1 MQFTAVHADGSWS
14 VGVTAAQVSAWP
26 AGTVNIAVSGESSAE
41 NPVSITHPV
50 MVDLTPAA
58 ITINTIATD
67 DVINAAEKGA
77 DLTLSGTTTNVEP
90 GQTVTVTFGGKN
102 YTASVASDGS
112 WTATVPAA
120 DLAALPEGSAS
131 AQASVSNIN
140 GNSASAVHN
149 YSVDSSAP
157 TIIINTVASDNI
169 VNASEADAGVTVSG
183 STTAEAGQIVTITLN
198 SPTVQTYQA
207 TVQADGSWSINIP
220 AADLEA
226 LTDGSHTLT
235 ATVNDKAGNPASTTH
250 NLAVDLTV
258 PVLTINTIAGD
269 DIINAA
275 EHGQA
280 LVISGSSTGGEVG
293 DVVSVTLNSK
303 TYTTTLDASGNWSV
317 DMRDPKHRR
326 DVCPRIAWMPQ
337 GLGKNLYHTLSVY
350 ENVDFFARL
359 FGHDKAEREVRINEL
374 LTSTGLAPF
383 RDRPAGKLSGG
394 MKQKLGLCCALIH
407 DPELLI
413 LDEPTTGVDPLSR
426 AQFWDLIDSIRQRQS
441 NMSVLVATAYME
453 EAERFDWLVAMNAGE
468 VLATGSAEELRQQ
481 TQSATLEEAFINLL
495 PQAQRQA
502 HQAVVIPPYQP
513 ENAEIAIEAR
523 DLTMRFGS
531 FVAVDHVNFRIP
543 RGEIFGFL
551 GSNGCGKSTT
561 MKMLTGLLPAS
572 EGEAWLFGQPVDPKD
587 IDTRRRVGYMSQAF
601 SLYNELTVR
610 QNLELH
616 ARLFHIP
623 EAEIPARVAEMSE
636 RFKLNDV
643 EDVLPESLP
652 LGIRQRLSLAV
663 AVIHRPEMLILDE
676 PTSGVD
682 PVARDM
688 FWQLMVDLSRQ
699 DKVTIFISTHFMN
712 EAERCDRIS
721 LMHAGKVLA
730 SGTPQEL
737 VEKRGAASLE
747 EAFIAYLQEAAGQS
761 SEAEAPPVVHDAT
774 HAPRQGFSLRRLF
787 SYSRRE
793 ALELRR
799 DPVRSTL
806 ALMGTVIL
814 MLIMGYGIS
823 MDVENLRFAVL
834 DRDQT
839 VSSQAWTLNLSGSRY
854 FIEQPPLTSYDELD
868 RRMRAGDITVAIEIP
883 PNFGRDIARGTP
895 VELGVWI
902 DGAMP
907 SRAET
912 VKGYVQ
918 AMHQSWLQDVASR
931 QSTPSSQSGLM
942 NIETRYRYNPDVKSL
957 PAIVPAVIPLLLMM
971 IPSMLSALSVVREKE
986 LGSIINLYVTPTTR
1000 SEFLLGKQ
1008 LPYIALGMLNFF
1020 LLCGLSVFVF
1030 GVPHKGSFLTLT
1042 LAALLYIIIAT
1053 GMGLLISTFMK
1064 SQIAAIFGTAI
1075 ITLIPA
1081 TQFSGMIDPVASL
1094 EGPGRWIG
1102 EVYPT
1107 SHFLTIARG
1116 TFSKALDLTDL
1127 WQLFI
1132 PLLIAIPLVMGLSIL
1147 LLKKQE
1153 G

>member
-1 MQFTAVHADGSWS
+1 MKLTPQDTSPPVALLEHVGQQFGATIALRDISLAIPARRMVGLIGPDG
-14 VGVTAAQVSAWP
+14 VGKSSLLSLI
-26 AGTVNIAVSGESSAE
+26 AGARIIEQGN
-41 NPVSITHPV
+41 V
-50 MVDLTPAA
+50 MVL
-58 ITINTIATD
+58 
-67 DVINAAEKGA
+67 
-77 DLTLSGTTTNVEP
+77 
-90 GQTVTVTFGGKN
+90 GG
-102 YTASVASDGS
+102 
-112 WTATVPAA
+112 
-120 DLAALPEGSAS
+120 
-131 AQASVSNIN
+131 
-140 GNSASAVHN
+140 
-149 YSVDSSAP
+149 
-157 TIIINTVASDNI
+157 
-169 VNASEADAGVTVSG
+169 
-183 STTAEAGQIVTITLN
+183 
-198 SPTVQTYQA
+198 
-207 TVQADGSWSINIP
+207 
-220 AADLEA
+220 
-226 LTDGSHTLT
+226 
-235 ATVNDKAGNPASTTH
+235 
-250 NLAVDLTV
+250 
-258 PVLTINTIAGD
+258 
-269 DIINAA
+269 
-275 EHGQA
+275 
-280 LVISGSSTGGEVG
+280 
-293 DVVSVTLNSK
+293 
-303 TYTTTLDASGNWSV
+303 
-317 DMRDPKHRR
+317 DMRDVHHRR
-326 DVCPRIAWMPQ
+326 EVCPKIAWMPQ

-359 FGHDKAEREVRINEL
+359 FGHDKAERELRINEL
-374 LTSTGLAPF
+374 LQSTGLAPF

-407 DPELLI
+407 DPQLLI

-426 AQFWDLIDSIRQRQS
+426 AQFWELIDSIRQRQPA
-441 NMSVLVATAYME
+441 MSVLVATAYME

-468 VLATGSAEELRQQ
+468 VLATGSAAELKAQ
-481 TQSATLEEAFINLL
+481 TDSQTLEQAFIALL
-495 PQAQRQA
+495 PEAQRQA
-502 HQAVVIPPYQP
+502 HRAVVIPPRDSR
-513 ENAEIAIEAR
+513 EEEIAIEAR
-523 DLTMRFGS
+523 GLTMRFGN
-531 FVAVDHVNFRIP
+531 FVAVDHVNFRIA

-587 IDTRRRVGYMSQAF
+587 IATRQRVGYMSQAF
-601 SLYNELTVR
+601 SLYSELTVR

-623 EAEIPARVAEMSE
+623 DGEIPGRVAEMCE
-636 RFKLNDV
+636 RFMLTEV
-643 EDVLPESLP
+643 EYALPVDLP

-688 FWQLMVDLSRQ
+688 FWQLMVDLARQ
-699 DKVTIFISTHFMN
+699 DQVTIFISTHFMN

-730 SGTPQEL
+730 SDTPQAL
-737 VEKRGAASLE
+737 VEQRGSNSLE
-747 EAFIAYLQEAAGQS
+747 EAFIAWLKEAQPS
-761 SEAEAPPVVHDAT
+761 SPVPEEPTSAVASHSGHT
-774 HAPRQGFSLRRLF
+774 APRQAFSLRRLF

-806 ALMGTVIL
+806 ALLGTVIL
-814 MLIMGYGIS
+814 MFIMGYGIS
-823 MDVENLRFAVL
+823 MDVEDLRFAVL

-839 VSSQAWTLNLSGSRY
+839 LSSQGWSQNLAGSRY
-854 FIEQPPLTSYDELD
+854 FIEQAPLHSYDELD
-868 RRMRAGDITVAIEIP
+868 RRMRDGELAVAIEIP

-895 VELGVWI
+895 VQIGVWV

-907 SRAET
+907 NRAET
-912 VKGYVQ
+912 VRGYVQ
-918 AMHQSWLQDVASR
+918 AMHLAWLQEMAGR
-931 QSTPSSQSGLM
+931 QSSPQRDTSLIS
-942 NIETRYRYNPDVKSL
+942 IETRYRYNPDVKSL

-971 IPSMLSALSVVREKE
+971 IPAMLSALSVVREKE

-1008 LPYIALGMLNFF
+1008 LPYIVLGMFNFF
-1020 LLCGLSVFVF
+1020 LLCALSVFVF
-1030 GVPHKGSFLTLT
+1030 GVAHKGSFLTLT
-1042 LAALLYIIIAT
+1042 LAALLYVTIAT
-1053 GMGLLISTFMK
+1053 GLGLLISTFMK

-1102 EVYPT
+1102 QIYPT

-1116 TFSKALDLTDL
+1116 TFSKALNISDL
-1127 WQLFI
+1127 WGSFI
-1132 PLLIAIPLVMGLSIL
+1132 PLLIAVPLVLGLSVL

>member
-1 MQFTAVHADGSWS
+1 MVGLIGPDG
-14 VGVTAAQVSAWP
+14 VGKSSLLSL
-26 AGTVNIAVSGESSAE
+26 ISGARVIEHG
-41 NPVSITHPV
+41 NV
-50 MVDLTPAA
+50 MVLGGDMS
-58 ITINTIATD
+58 
-67 DVINAAEKGA
+67 DV
-77 DLTLSGTTTNVEP
+77 
-90 GQTVTVTFGGKN
+90 
-102 YTASVASDGS
+102 
-112 WTATVPAA
+112 
-120 DLAALPEGSAS
+120 
-131 AQASVSNIN
+131 
-140 GNSASAVHN
+140 
-149 YSVDSSAP
+149 
-157 TIIINTVASDNI
+157 
-169 VNASEADAGVTVSG
+169 
-183 STTAEAGQIVTITLN
+183 
-198 SPTVQTYQA
+198 
-207 TVQADGSWSINIP
+207 
-220 AADLEA
+220 
-226 LTDGSHTLT
+226 
-235 ATVNDKAGNPASTTH
+235 
-250 NLAVDLTV
+250 
-258 PVLTINTIAGD
+258 
-269 DIINAA
+269 
-275 EHGQA
+275 
-280 LVISGSSTGGEVG
+280 
-293 DVVSVTLNSK
+293 
-303 TYTTTLDASGNWSV
+303 
-317 DMRDPKHRR
+317 RHRR
-326 DVCPRIAWMPQ
+326 DVCPKIAWMPQ

-359 FGHDKAEREVRINEL
+359 FGHDKAERDIRINEL
-374 LTSTGLAPF
+374 LQSTGLAPF

-407 DPELLI
+407 DPQLLI

-426 AQFWDLIDSIRQRQS
+426 AQFWDLIDSIRQRQPD
-441 NMSVLVATAYME
+441 MSVLVATAYME

-468 VLATGSAEELRQQ
+468 VLATGSADELKAHTASQ
-481 TQSATLEEAFINLL
+481 TLEQAFIALL
-495 PQAQRQA
+495 PEAQRLA
-502 HQAVVIPPYQP
+502 HKEVIIPPR
-513 ENAEIAIEAR
+513 NADESEIAIEAR
-523 DLTMRFGS
+523 GLTMRFGQ
-531 FVAVDHVNFRIP
+531 FVAVDHVNFRIA

-572 EGEAWLFGQPVDPKD
+572 EGEAWLFGQPVDPRD
-587 IDTRRRVGYMSQAF
+587 IETRRRVGYMSQAF
-601 SLYNELTVR
+601 SLYSELTVR

-623 EAEIPARVAEMSE
+623 DAEIPGRIAEISQ
-636 RFKLNDV
+636 RFMLEEV
-643 EDVLPESLP
+643 EDTLPASLP

-688 FWQLMVDLSRQ
+688 FWQLMVDLARQ
-699 DKVTIFISTHFMN
+699 DRVTIFISTHFMN

-730 SGTPQEL
+730 SDTPQAL
-737 VEKRGAASLE
+737 VEQRGSATLE
-747 EAFIAYLQEAAGQS
+747 EAFIAWLQEAAEATQPPDAQATAVPAIEHKTES
-761 SEAEAPPVVHDAT
+761 SV
-774 HAPRQGFSLRRLF
+774 PRQAFSLQRLF

-806 ALMGTVIL
+806 ALLGTVIL
-814 MLIMGYGIS
+814 MFIMGYGIS
-823 MDVENLRFAVL
+823 MDVEDLRFAVL

-839 VSSQAWTLNLSGSRY
+839 VSSQGWSQNIAGSRY
-854 FIEQPPLTSYDELD
+854 FIEQPPLQSYSELD
-868 RRMRAGDITVAIEIP
+868 RRMRNGELAVAIEIP

-895 VELGVWI
+895 VQIGVWV

-907 SRAET
+907 NRAET
-912 VKGYVQ
+912 VRGYVQ
-918 AMHQSWLQDVASR
+918 AMHLAWLQEMASR
-931 QSTPSSQSGLM
+931 QASPNRDTSLIS
-942 NIETRYRYNPDVKSL
+942 IETRYRYNPDVKSL

-971 IPSMLSALSVVREKE
+971 IPAMLSALSVVREKE

-1008 LPYIALGMLNFF
+1008 LPYIVLGMFNFF
-1020 LLCGLSVFVF
+1020 LLCALSVFVF

-1042 LAALLYIIIAT
+1042 LAALLYVTIAT
-1053 GMGLLISTFMK
+1053 GLGLLISTFMK

-1102 EVYPT
+1102 QIYPT

-1116 TFSKALDLTDL
+1116 TFSKALNLTDL
-1127 WQLFI
+1127 WGSFI
-1132 PLLIAIPLVMGLSIL
+1132 PLLIAVPLVLGLSVW

>member
-1 MQFTAVHADGSWS
+1 MKLTPQDTSPPVALLEHVGQQFGATIALRDISLAIPARRMVSLIGPDG
-14 VGVTAAQVSAWP
+14 VGKSSLLSLI
-26 AGTVNIAVSGESSAE
+26 AGARTIEQGN
-41 NPVSITHPV
+41 V
-50 MVDLTPAA
+50 MVL
-58 ITINTIATD
+58 
-67 DVINAAEKGA
+67 
-77 DLTLSGTTTNVEP
+77 
-90 GQTVTVTFGGKN
+90 GG
-102 YTASVASDGS
+102 
-112 WTATVPAA
+112 
-120 DLAALPEGSAS
+120 
-131 AQASVSNIN
+131 
-140 GNSASAVHN
+140 
-149 YSVDSSAP
+149 
-157 TIIINTVASDNI
+157 
-169 VNASEADAGVTVSG
+169 
-183 STTAEAGQIVTITLN
+183 
-198 SPTVQTYQA
+198 
-207 TVQADGSWSINIP
+207 
-220 AADLEA
+220 
-226 LTDGSHTLT
+226 
-235 ATVNDKAGNPASTTH
+235 
-250 NLAVDLTV
+250 
-258 PVLTINTIAGD
+258 
-269 DIINAA
+269 
-275 EHGQA
+275 
-280 LVISGSSTGGEVG
+280 
-293 DVVSVTLNSK
+293 
-303 TYTTTLDASGNWSV
+303 
-317 DMRDPKHRR
+317 DMRDVHHRR
-326 DVCPRIAWMPQ
+326 EVCPKIAWMPQ

-359 FGHDKAEREVRINEL
+359 FGHDKAERELRINEL
-374 LTSTGLAPF
+374 LQSTGLAPF

-407 DPELLI
+407 DPQLLI

-426 AQFWDLIDSIRQRQS
+426 AQFWELIDSIRQRQPE
-441 NMSVLVATAYME
+441 MSVLVATAYME

-468 VLATGSAEELRQQ
+468 VLATGSAAELKAQ
-481 TQSATLEEAFINLL
+481 TGSQTLEQAFIALL
-495 PQAQRQA
+495 PEAQRRA
-502 HQAVVIPPYQP
+502 HRAVVIPPRDSR
-513 ENAEIAIEAR
+513 EEEIAIEAR
-523 DLTMRFGS
+523 GLTMRFGN
-531 FVAVDHVNFRIP
+531 FVAVDHVNFRIA

-587 IDTRRRVGYMSQAF
+587 IATRQRVGYMSQAF
-601 SLYNELTVR
+601 SLYSELTVR

-623 EAEIPARVAEMSE
+623 DGEIPGRVAEMCE
-636 RFKLNDV
+636 RFMLTEV
-643 EDVLPESLP
+643 EDALPADLP

-688 FWQLMVDLSRQ
+688 FWQLMVDLARQ
-699 DKVTIFISTHFMN
+699 DQVTIFISTHFMN

-730 SGTPQEL
+730 SDTPQAL
-737 VEKRGAASLE
+737 VEQRGSNSLE
-747 EAFIAYLQEAAGQS
+747 EAFIAWLKEAQPS
-761 SEAEAPPVVHDAT
+761 SPVPEEPTSAVASHSGHT
-774 HAPRQGFSLRRLF
+774 APRQAFSLRRLF

-806 ALMGTVIL
+806 ALLGTVIL
-814 MLIMGYGIS
+814 MFIMGYGIS
-823 MDVENLRFAVL
+823 MDVEDLRFAVL

-839 VSSQAWTLNLSGSRY
+839 LSSQGWSQNLAGSRY
-854 FIEQPPLTSYDELD
+854 FIEQAPLHSYDELD
-868 RRMRAGDITVAIEIP
+868 RRMRDGELAVAIEIP

-895 VELGVWI
+895 VQIGVWV

-907 SRAET
+907 NRAET
-912 VKGYVQ
+912 VRGYVQ
-918 AMHQSWLQDVASR
+918 AMHLAWLQEMAGR
-931 QSTPSSQSGLM
+931 QSSPQRDTSLIS
-942 NIETRYRYNPDVKSL
+942 IETRYRYNPEVKSM

-971 IPSMLSALSVVREKE
+971 IPAMLSALSVVREKE

-1008 LPYIALGMLNFF
+1008 LPYIVLGMFNFF
-1020 LLCGLSVFVF
+1020 LLCALSVFVF
-1030 GVPHKGSFLTLT
+1030 GVAHKGSFLTLT
-1042 LAALLYIIIAT
+1042 LAALLYVTIAT
-1053 GMGLLISTFMK
+1053 GLWLLISTFMK

-1102 EVYPT
+1102 QIYPT

-1116 TFSKALDLTDL
+1116 TFSKALNISDL
-1127 WQLFI
+1127 WGSFI
-1132 PLLIAIPLVMGLSIL
+1132 PLLIAVPLVLGLSVL

>member
-1 MQFTAVHADGSWS
+1 MKLTPQDTSPPVALLEHVGQQFGATIALRDISLAIPARRMVGLIGPDG
-14 VGVTAAQVSAWP
+14 VGKSSLLSLI
-26 AGTVNIAVSGESSAE
+26 AGARTIEQGN
-41 NPVSITHPV
+41 V
-50 MVDLTPAA
+50 MVL
-58 ITINTIATD
+58 
-67 DVINAAEKGA
+67 
-77 DLTLSGTTTNVEP
+77 
-90 GQTVTVTFGGKN
+90 GG
-102 YTASVASDGS
+102 
-112 WTATVPAA
+112 
-120 DLAALPEGSAS
+120 
-131 AQASVSNIN
+131 
-140 GNSASAVHN
+140 
-149 YSVDSSAP
+149 
-157 TIIINTVASDNI
+157 
-169 VNASEADAGVTVSG
+169 
-183 STTAEAGQIVTITLN
+183 
-198 SPTVQTYQA
+198 
-207 TVQADGSWSINIP
+207 
-220 AADLEA
+220 
-226 LTDGSHTLT
+226 
-235 ATVNDKAGNPASTTH
+235 
-250 NLAVDLTV
+250 
-258 PVLTINTIAGD
+258 
-269 DIINAA
+269 
-275 EHGQA
+275 
-280 LVISGSSTGGEVG
+280 
-293 DVVSVTLNSK
+293 
-303 TYTTTLDASGNWSV
+303 
-317 DMRDPKHRR
+317 DMRDVHHRR
-326 DVCPRIAWMPQ
+326 EVCPKIAWMPQ

-359 FGHDKAEREVRINEL
+359 FGHDKAERELRINEL
-374 LTSTGLAPF
+374 LQSTGLAPF

-407 DPELLI
+407 DPQLLI

-426 AQFWDLIDSIRQRQS
+426 AQFWELIDSIRQRQPA
-441 NMSVLVATAYME
+441 MSVLVATAYME

-468 VLATGSAEELRQQ
+468 VLATGSAAELKAQ
-481 TQSATLEEAFINLL
+481 TGSQILEQAFIALL
-495 PQAQRQA
+495 PEAQRRA
-502 HQAVVIPPYQP
+502 HRAVVIPPRDSR
-513 ENAEIAIEAR
+513 EEEIAIEAR
-523 DLTMRFGS
+523 GLTMRFGN
-531 FVAVDHVNFRIP
+531 FVAVDHVNFRIA

-587 IDTRRRVGYMSQAF
+587 IATRQRVGYMSQAF
-601 SLYNELTVR
+601 SLYSELTVR

-623 EAEIPARVAEMSE
+623 DGEIPGRVAEMCE
-636 RFKLNDV
+636 RFMLTEV
-643 EDVLPESLP
+643 EDALPADLP

-688 FWQLMVDLSRQ
+688 FWQLMVDLARQ
-699 DKVTIFISTHFMN
+699 DQVTIFISTHFMN

-730 SGTPQEL
+730 SDTPQAL
-737 VEKRGAASLE
+737 VEQRGSNSLE
-747 EAFIAYLQEAAGQS
+747 EAFIAWLKEAQPS
-761 SEAEAPPVVHDAT
+761 SPVPEEPTSAVASHSGHT
-774 HAPRQGFSLRRLF
+774 APRQAFSLRRLF

-806 ALMGTVIL
+806 ALLGTVIL
-814 MLIMGYGIS
+814 MFIMGYGIS
-823 MDVENLRFAVL
+823 MDVEDLRFAVL

-839 VSSQAWTLNLSGSRY
+839 LSSQGWSQNLAGSRY
-854 FIEQPPLTSYDELD
+854 FIEQAPLHSYDELD
-868 RRMRAGDITVAIEIP
+868 RRMRDGELAVAIEIP

-895 VELGVWI
+895 VQIGVWV

-907 SRAET
+907 NRAET
-912 VKGYVQ
+912 VRGYVQ
-918 AMHQSWLQDVASR
+918 AMHLAWLQEMAGR
-931 QSTPSSQSGLM
+931 QSSPQRDTSLIS
-942 NIETRYRYNPDVKSL
+942 IETRYRYNPDVKSL

-971 IPSMLSALSVVREKE
+971 IPAMLSALSVVREKE

-1008 LPYIALGMLNFF
+1008 LPYIVLGMFNFF
-1020 LLCGLSVFVF
+1020 LLCALSVFVF
-1030 GVPHKGSFLTLT
+1030 GVAHKGSFLTLT
-1042 LAALLYIIIAT
+1042 LAALLYVTIAT
-1053 GMGLLISTFMK
+1053 GLGLLISTFMK

-1102 EVYPT
+1102 QIYPT

-1116 TFSKALDLTDL
+1116 TFSKALNISDL
-1127 WQLFI
+1127 WGSFI
-1132 PLLIAIPLVMGLSIL
+1132 PLLIAVPLVLGLSVL

>member
-1 MQFTAVHADGSWS
+1 MKLTPQDTSPPVALLEHVGQQFGATIALRDISLAIPARRMVGLIGPDG
-14 VGVTAAQVSAWP
+14 VGKSSLLSLI
-26 AGTVNIAVSGESSAE
+26 AGARTIEQGN
-41 NPVSITHPV
+41 V
-50 MVDLTPAA
+50 MVL
-58 ITINTIATD
+58 
-67 DVINAAEKGA
+67 
-77 DLTLSGTTTNVEP
+77 
-90 GQTVTVTFGGKN
+90 GG
-102 YTASVASDGS
+102 
-112 WTATVPAA
+112 
-120 DLAALPEGSAS
+120 
-131 AQASVSNIN
+131 
-140 GNSASAVHN
+140 
-149 YSVDSSAP
+149 
-157 TIIINTVASDNI
+157 
-169 VNASEADAGVTVSG
+169 
-183 STTAEAGQIVTITLN
+183 
-198 SPTVQTYQA
+198 
-207 TVQADGSWSINIP
+207 
-220 AADLEA
+220 
-226 LTDGSHTLT
+226 
-235 ATVNDKAGNPASTTH
+235 
-250 NLAVDLTV
+250 
-258 PVLTINTIAGD
+258 
-269 DIINAA
+269 
-275 EHGQA
+275 
-280 LVISGSSTGGEVG
+280 
-293 DVVSVTLNSK
+293 
-303 TYTTTLDASGNWSV
+303 
-317 DMRDPKHRR
+317 DMRDMHHRR
-326 DVCPRIAWMPQ
+326 EVCPKIAWMPQ

-359 FGHDKAEREVRINEL
+359 FGHDKAERELRINEL
-374 LTSTGLAPF
+374 LQSTGLAPF

-407 DPELLI
+407 DPQLLI

-426 AQFWDLIDSIRQRQS
+426 AQFWELIDSIRQRQPA
-441 NMSVLVATAYME
+441 MSVLVATAYME

-468 VLATGSAEELRQQ
+468 VLATGSAAELKAQ
-481 TQSATLEEAFINLL
+481 TGSQTLEQAFIALL
-495 PQAQRQA
+495 PEAQRQA
-502 HQAVVIPPYQP
+502 HRAVVIPPRDSR
-513 ENAEIAIEAR
+513 EEEIAIEAR
-523 DLTMRFGS
+523 GLTMRFGN
-531 FVAVDHVNFRIP
+531 FVAVDHVNFRIA

-587 IDTRRRVGYMSQAF
+587 IATRQRVGYMSQAF
-601 SLYNELTVR
+601 SLYSELTVR

-623 EAEIPARVAEMSE
+623 DGEIPGRVAEMCE
-636 RFKLNDV
+636 RFMLTEV
-643 EDVLPESLP
+643 EDALPADLP

-688 FWQLMVDLSRQ
+688 FWQLMVDLARQ
-699 DKVTIFISTHFMN
+699 DQVTIFISTHFMN

-730 SGTPQEL
+730 SDTPQAL
-737 VEKRGAASLE
+737 VEQRGSNSLE
-747 EAFIAYLQEAAGQS
+747 EAFIAWLKEAQPS
-761 SEAEAPPVVHDAT
+761 SPVPEEPTSAVASHSGHT
-774 HAPRQGFSLRRLF
+774 APRQAFSLRRLF

-806 ALMGTVIL
+806 ALLGTVIL
-814 MLIMGYGIS
+814 MFIMGYGIS
-823 MDVENLRFAVL
+823 MDVEDLRFAVL

-839 VSSQAWTLNLSGSRY
+839 LSSQGWSQNIAGSRY
-854 FIEQPPLTSYDELD
+854 FIEQAPLHSYDELD
-868 RRMRAGDITVAIEIP
+868 RRMRDGELAVAIEIP

-895 VELGVWI
+895 VQIGVWV

-907 SRAET
+907 NRAET
-912 VKGYVQ
+912 VRGYVQ
-918 AMHQSWLQDVASR
+918 AMHLAWLQEMAGR
-931 QSTPSSQSGLM
+931 QSSPQRDTSLIS
-942 NIETRYRYNPDVKSL
+942 IETRYRYNPDVKSL

-971 IPSMLSALSVVREKE
+971 IPAMLSALSVVREKE

-1008 LPYIALGMLNFF
+1008 LPYIVLGMFNFF
-1020 LLCGLSVFVF
+1020 LLCALSVFVF
-1030 GVPHKGSFLTLT
+1030 GVAHKGSFLTLT
-1042 LAALLYIIIAT
+1042 LAALLYVTIAT
-1053 GMGLLISTFMK
+1053 GLGLLISTFMK

-1102 EVYPT
+1102 QIYPT

-1116 TFSKALDLTDL
+1116 TFSKALNISDL
-1127 WQLFI
+1127 WGSFI
-1132 PLLIAIPLVMGLSIL
+1132 PLLIAVPLVLGLSVL

>member
-1 MQFTAVHADGSWS
+1 MKLTPQDTSPPVALLEHVGQQFGATIALRDISLAIPARRMVGLIGPDG
-14 VGVTAAQVSAWP
+14 VGKSSLLSLI
-26 AGTVNIAVSGESSAE
+26 AGARTIEQGN
-41 NPVSITHPV
+41 V
-50 MVDLTPAA
+50 MVL
-58 ITINTIATD
+58 
-67 DVINAAEKGA
+67 
-77 DLTLSGTTTNVEP
+77 
-90 GQTVTVTFGGKN
+90 GG
-102 YTASVASDGS
+102 
-112 WTATVPAA
+112 
-120 DLAALPEGSAS
+120 
-131 AQASVSNIN
+131 
-140 GNSASAVHN
+140 
-149 YSVDSSAP
+149 
-157 TIIINTVASDNI
+157 
-169 VNASEADAGVTVSG
+169 
-183 STTAEAGQIVTITLN
+183 
-198 SPTVQTYQA
+198 
-207 TVQADGSWSINIP
+207 
-220 AADLEA
+220 
-226 LTDGSHTLT
+226 
-235 ATVNDKAGNPASTTH
+235 
-250 NLAVDLTV
+250 
-258 PVLTINTIAGD
+258 
-269 DIINAA
+269 
-275 EHGQA
+275 
-280 LVISGSSTGGEVG
+280 
-293 DVVSVTLNSK
+293 
-303 TYTTTLDASGNWSV
+303 
-317 DMRDPKHRR
+317 DMRDVHHRR
-326 DVCPRIAWMPQ
+326 EVCPKIAWMPQ

-359 FGHDKAEREVRINEL
+359 FGHDKAERELRINEL
-374 LTSTGLAPF
+374 LQSTGLAPF

-407 DPELLI
+407 DPQLLI

-426 AQFWDLIDSIRQRQS
+426 AQFWELIDSIRQRQPA
-441 NMSVLVATAYME
+441 MSVLVATAYME

-468 VLATGSAEELRQQ
+468 VLATGSAAELKAQ
-481 TQSATLEEAFINLL
+481 TGSQTLEQAFIALL
-495 PQAQRQA
+495 PEAQRQA
-502 HQAVVIPPYQP
+502 HRAVVIPPRDSR
-513 ENAEIAIEAR
+513 EEEIAIEAR
-523 DLTMRFGS
+523 GLTMRFGN
-531 FVAVDHVNFRIP
+531 FVAVDHVNFRIA

-587 IDTRRRVGYMSQAF
+587 IATRQRVGYMSQAF
-601 SLYNELTVR
+601 SLYSELTVR

-623 EAEIPARVAEMSE
+623 DGEIPGRVAEMCE
-636 RFKLNDV
+636 RFMLTEV
-643 EDVLPESLP
+643 EDALPVDLP

-688 FWQLMVDLSRQ
+688 FWQLMVDLARQ
-699 DKVTIFISTHFMN
+699 DQVTIFISTHFMN

-730 SGTPQEL
+730 SDTPQAL
-737 VEKRGAASLE
+737 VEQRGSNSLE
-747 EAFIAYLQEAAGQS
+747 EAFIAWLKEAQPS
-761 SEAEAPPVVHDAT
+761 SPVPKEPTSAVASHSGHT
-774 HAPRQGFSLRRLF
+774 APRQAFSLRRLF

-806 ALMGTVIL
+806 ALLGTVIL
-814 MLIMGYGIS
+814 MFIMGYGIS
-823 MDVENLRFAVL
+823 MDVEDLRFAVL

-839 VSSQAWTLNLSGSRY
+839 LSSQGWSQNLAGSRY
-854 FIEQPPLTSYDELD
+854 FIEQAPLHSYDELD
-868 RRMRAGDITVAIEIP
+868 RRMRDGELAVAIEIP

-895 VELGVWI
+895 VQIGVWV

-907 SRAET
+907 NRAET
-912 VKGYVQ
+912 VRGYVQ
-918 AMHQSWLQDVASR
+918 AMHLAWLQEMAGR
-931 QSTPSSQSGLM
+931 QSSPQRDTSLIS
-942 NIETRYRYNPDVKSL
+942 IETRYRYNPDVKSL

-971 IPSMLSALSVVREKE
+971 IPAMLSALSVVREKE

-1008 LPYIALGMLNFF
+1008 LPYIVLGMFNFF
-1020 LLCGLSVFVF
+1020 LLCALSVFVF
-1030 GVPHKGSFLTLT
+1030 GVAHKGSFLTLT
-1042 LAALLYIIIAT
+1042 LAALLYVTIAT
-1053 GMGLLISTFMK
+1053 GLGLLISTFMK

-1102 EVYPT
+1102 QIYPT

-1116 TFSKALDLTDL
+1116 TFSKALNISDL
-1127 WQLFI
+1127 WGSFI
-1132 PLLIAIPLVMGLSIL
+1132 PLLIAVPLVLGLSVL

>member
-1 MQFTAVHADGSWS
+1 MKTVARLENVSQHFGATVALKDITLSIPARCMVGLIGPDG
-14 VGVTAAQVSAWP
+14 VGKSSLLSL
-26 AGTVNIAVSGESSAE
+26 ISGARVIEHG
-41 NPVSITHPV
+41 NV
-50 MVDLTPAA
+50 MVLGGDMS
-58 ITINTIATD
+58 
-67 DVINAAEKGA
+67 DV
-77 DLTLSGTTTNVEP
+77 
-90 GQTVTVTFGGKN
+90 
-102 YTASVASDGS
+102 
-112 WTATVPAA
+112 
-120 DLAALPEGSAS
+120 
-131 AQASVSNIN
+131 
-140 GNSASAVHN
+140 
-149 YSVDSSAP
+149 
-157 TIIINTVASDNI
+157 
-169 VNASEADAGVTVSG
+169 
-183 STTAEAGQIVTITLN
+183 
-198 SPTVQTYQA
+198 
-207 TVQADGSWSINIP
+207 
-220 AADLEA
+220 
-226 LTDGSHTLT
+226 
-235 ATVNDKAGNPASTTH
+235 
-250 NLAVDLTV
+250 
-258 PVLTINTIAGD
+258 
-269 DIINAA
+269 
-275 EHGQA
+275 
-280 LVISGSSTGGEVG
+280 
-293 DVVSVTLNSK
+293 
-303 TYTTTLDASGNWSV
+303 
-317 DMRDPKHRR
+317 RHRR
-326 DVCPRIAWMPQ
+326 DVCPKIAWMPQ

-359 FGHDKAEREVRINEL
+359 FGHDKAERDIRINEL
-374 LTSTGLAPF
+374 LQSTGLAPF

-407 DPELLI
+407 DPQLLI

-426 AQFWDLIDSIRQRQS
+426 AQFWDLIDSIRQRQPE
-441 NMSVLVATAYME
+441 MSVLVATAYME

-468 VLATGSAEELRQQ
+468 ILATGSADELKAHTASQ
-481 TQSATLEEAFINLL
+481 TLEQAFIALL
-495 PQAQRQA
+495 PEAQRLA
-502 HQAVVIPPYQP
+502 HKEVIIPPR
-513 ENAEIAIEAR
+513 NADESEIAIEAR
-523 DLTMRFGS
+523 GLTMRFGQ
-531 FVAVDHVNFRIP
+531 FVAVDHVNFRIA

-572 EGEAWLFGQPVDPKD
+572 EGEAWLFGQPVDPRD
-587 IDTRRRVGYMSQAF
+587 IETRRRVGYMSQAF
-601 SLYNELTVR
+601 SLYSELTVR

-623 EAEIPARVAEMSE
+623 DAEIPGRIAEMSQ
-636 RFKLNDV
+636 RFMLEEV
-643 EDVLPESLP
+643 EDTLPASLP

-688 FWQLMVDLSRQ
+688 FWQLMVDLARQ
-699 DKVTIFISTHFMN
+699 DRVTIFISTHFMN

-730 SGTPQEL
+730 SDTPQAL
-737 VEKRGAASLE
+737 VEQRGSATLE
-747 EAFIAYLQEAAGQS
+747 EAFIAWLQEAAKATQPPDAQATAVPAIEHKTES
-761 SEAEAPPVVHDAT
+761 SV
-774 HAPRQGFSLRRLF
+774 PRQAFSLQRLF

-806 ALMGTVIL
+806 ALLGTVIL
-814 MLIMGYGIS
+814 MFIMGYGIS
-823 MDVENLRFAVL
+823 MDVEDLRFAVL

-839 VSSQAWTLNLSGSRY
+839 VSSQGWSQNIAGSRY
-854 FIEQPPLTSYDELD
+854 FIEQPPLQSYSELD
-868 RRMRAGDITVAIEIP
+868 RRMRNGELAVAIEIP

-895 VELGVWI
+895 VQIGVWV

-907 SRAET
+907 NRAET
-912 VKGYVQ
+912 VRGYVQ
-918 AMHQSWLQDVASR
+918 AMHLAWLQEMAGRQASPNR
-931 QSTPSSQSGLM
+931 DTSLIS
-942 NIETRYRYNPDVKSL
+942 IETRYRYNPDVKSL

-971 IPSMLSALSVVREKE
+971 IPAMLSALSVVREKE

-1008 LPYIALGMLNFF
+1008 VPYIVLGMFNFF
-1020 LLCGLSVFVF
+1020 LLCALSVFVF

-1042 LAALLYIIIAT
+1042 LAALLYVTIAT
-1053 GMGLLISTFMK
+1053 GLGLLISTFMK

-1102 EVYPT
+1102 QIYPT

-1116 TFSKALDLTDL
+1116 TFSKALNLTDL
-1127 WQLFI
+1127 WGSFI
-1132 PLLIAIPLVMGLSIL
+1132 PLLIAVPLVLGLSVW